1 MISKKA
7 DSLSDLDFALLLE
20 DRTFVDYFNVFNSLP
35 IFGQHVLYNYIE
47 KDFEFEPP
55 IRKRKRFTDKREVV
69 KWLIQERYRLFE
81 QTSLYVEFRLNTKL
95 RDIDFN
101 PETSKL
107 RDSVGEE
114 VMSRY
119 IFGRNIIGSCM
130 GMQIFREFLR
140 DTMGENVYRCWMDV
154 EKWRQ
159 LPDEDIRK
167 EHLKHYIK
175 RNYIGEGGKDDLMSK
190 GKYLIYQGAIN
201 FTLMPDKDVFDDV
214 VQHTLHGLK
223 VYNVDTDV
231 AFHQLQKLLLTALR
245 QYWVPRFLIHVIKDT
260 SKDIL
265 VLLKRESPGDVGLL
279 TMAKR
284 QRHRM
289 TIHQIY
295 SAATSYVSSAT
306 PTPRALSTAPSE
318 GTSSEA
324 PTPRAY
330 TPRASSN
337 PATPRPKSVVFTESE
352 ASLPVSEPT
361 LGTGRESR
369 VRFPE
374 ILESYRDQ
382 ESNESEQEKQ
392 ENEENNDKVDLKGN
406 EESDEGEVDDDFEE
420 ESNIQP
426 DDLLALWGGKTCG
439 TLEKV
444 LSDKQSFST
453 ASPHEEKLSDSSD
466 THGLKE
472 LENWQKSASAES
484 NYSFTQTNKVVNVP
498 ISITSYLSGRR
509 RIATGRSPNI
519 NNRMLCALASDHLSG
534 APFRAFL
541 KKKGLGLDM
550 RYLSFWSDVRHYL
563 DTEDG
568 STDCFGIPLKQSLAK
583 TITERYLSS
592 ISSDT
597 EIFSEELKMTL
608 FASLTQQQDVS
619 LLCSA
624 QDIVSGMLKEPWG
637 LYMKEER
644 KAFRKRVCGKK
655 KYDSHVVE
663 VPSSYTGPP
672 CKDGS
677 DPLFFFNSCH
687 LSPDDTGS
695 RPCSGATG
703 DSQDSRPWSATT
715 NMDHVCL
722 TEEQVWKAFEIT
734 VLCNEYGRSGMVPQT
749 QPRIH
754 DLVDVLYSDYGSL
767 NIRQEATVRQEA
779 LRELVFPPKIDIE
792 NVRVSRKVLLDN
804 SDNNKEKEDHP
815 RYNRLVLRRNG
826 ILIERPVRPK
836 TFMEVLN
843 NPVHYDFFKRY
854 MVSNKM
860 PTPLAFW
867 SAVEELKETQT
878 ARGRQNMVLQI
889 FKRFFSRGAKQG
901 YLLDCS
907 DDIIR
912 QIPTMEKVPASV
924 MVCAQASV
932 FRSMER
938 KWYPRYLE
946 TYPTDAEYRE
956 SMNESYPPRPNMYQL
971 KELESKVGKPR
982 RMRRKKTMNLWHG
995 FSNAILDFLRA
1006 MKDPKEVRLFEI
1018 YLKYETDRDQEAPS
1032 SNLEK
1037 SLMTSST
1044 MDVQTRV
1051 VMRNRL
1057 VIINKLSNDL
1067 LFWIEVDKYRK
1078 QVETLKTLE
1087 NISKSDSDLLV
1098 VKARAIIESY
1108 LTSDILPR
1116 VQINIPNELGHSI
1129 GNSLNSSGPIR
1140 GLFHDA
1146 TILLFPILYYFWKRF
1161 HESWLTNTNPEDVLH
1176 RIESQMRSKR
1186 VLTPHKDKELPTFF
1200 NIRYSTVDV
1209 TQQNVY
1215 IPDDDRFK
1223 ISFSMVHGMKLV
1235 YPLPRGHKTGLDKHS
1250 TSQISKRTVKQS
1262 HLSVSNLKK
1271 SAGESRTRV
1280 RKESNAEH
1288 HPTSPK
1294 THRPSAFKIPVKVL
1308 TPQQERAK
1316 KLSLLVEELNKQSSG
1331 KAKKISK
1338 PLRSFDAVVNA
1349 ALSLRNQGNIFAGIS
1364 E

>member
-1 MISKKA
+1 MVNETKNTLNDIG
-7 DSLSDLDFALLLE
+7 FALLLE

-47 KDFEFEPP
+47 KEFEFEPP

-69 KWLIQERYRLFE
+69 KWLIQERYRLFQ
-81 QTSLYVEFRLNTKL
+81 QTSLYMEFRLNTKL

-114 VMSRY
+114 VMARY
-119 IFGRNIIGSCM
+119 IFGRNVIGSCM

-140 DTMGENVYRCWMDV
+140 DTMGERVYKCWMDV
-154 EKWRQ
+154 EKWRHM
-159 LPDEDIRK
+159 PEEDVRK

-175 RNYIGEGGKDDLMSK
+175 RNYIGEGGTDDLLSK
-190 GKYLIYQGAIN
+190 GKYIIYQGTIN

-214 VQHTLHGLK
+214 LHRTLDGIQ

-231 AFHQLQKLLLTALR
+231 ALQQLQKLLLTALR
-245 QYWVPRFLIHVIKDT
+245 QYWVPRFLVHVIKVT

-279 TMAKR
+279 TLSKR

-295 SAATSYVSSAT
+295 SQSTSRASSA
-306 PTPRALSTAPSE
+306 
-318 GTSSEA
+318 A
-324 PTPRAY
+324 PTPR
-330 TPRASSN
+330 TCSN
-337 PATPRPKSVVFTESE
+337 PVTPRPKSVAITESQT
-352 ASLPVSEPT
+352 SLPVSEPAP
-361 LGTGRESR
+361 GTGRESR
-369 VRFPE
+369 VRFLE
-374 ILESYRDQ
+374 ILESCND
-382 ESNESEQEKQ
+382 EVKDEVEAEK
-392 ENEENNDKVDLKGN
+392 EENNDKRDLKGN
-406 EESDEGEVDDDFEE
+406 EDPDENEMEEESDE
-420 ESNIQP
+420 ESSIQP

-439 TLEKV
+439 TAEKPS
-444 LSDKQSFST
+444 SDKQSS
-453 ASPHEEKLSDSSD
+453 SNSSSHEDKLSESSD
-466 THGLKE
+466 SHGLKE
-472 LENWQKSASAES
+472 LGSWQKSSSSES
-484 NYSFTQTNKVVNVP
+484 NYSFTQTDKVVNVP
-498 ISITSYLSGRR
+498 ISISSYLNGRR

-541 KKKGLGLDM
+541 KKKGLELDM

-563 DTEDG
+563 DTEDEN
-568 STDCFGIPLKQSLAK
+568 TDCFGTPLKQSLAK

-592 ISSDT
+592 SSSDT

-608 FASLTQQQDVS
+608 FASLTQQRDVS

-655 KYDSHVVE
+655 KYDRNVVE
-663 VPSSYTGPP
+663 VPSGYTGPQ

-677 DPLFFFNSCH
+677 DPLFFFTSSK

-703 DSQDSRPWSATT
+703 DSQDSRPWSTTT

-722 TEEQVWKAFEIT
+722 SEEQVWKAFEIT
-734 VLCNEYGRSGMVPQT
+734 VLCNEYGRNGMVPQT

-792 NVRVSRKVLLDN
+792 NVRVSRKVLLED
-804 SDNNKEKEDHP
+804 SEANKESEDHP

-843 NPVHYDFFKRY
+843 NPVHFDFFKRY

-860 PTPLAFW
+860 VTPLAFW
-867 SAVEELKETQT
+867 SAVEELKDTQT

-901 YLLDCS
+901 YMLDCS

-956 SMNESYPPRPNMYQL
+956 SMNESYPPRANMYQL

-1006 MKDPKEVRLFEI
+1006 LKDPKEVRLFEI
-1018 YLKYETDRDQEAPS
+1018 YLSYETDRDHEAPS
-1032 SNLEK
+1032 GTLDK
-1037 SLMTSST
+1037 SLIGSST
-1044 MDVQTRV
+1044 IDVQTRV

-1067 LFWIEVDKYRK
+1067 MFWIEVDKYRK

-1098 VKARAIIESY
+1098 VKARAIIESF
-1108 LTSDILPR
+1108 LASDILPR

-1129 GNSLNSSGPIR
+1129 GNSLNSSGPVR

-1161 HESWLTNTNPEDVLH
+1161 HESWLTNTNPEDVLSK
-1176 RIESQMRSKR
+1176 IESQMKPRRLS
-1186 VLTPHKDKELPTFF
+1186 TPHKDKELPSFF

-1209 TQQNVY
+1209 TQQTVY

-1235 YPLPRGHKTGLDKHS
+1235 YPIPRGHKTGLDKHS
-1250 TSQISKRTVKQS
+1250 TSQISKRVVKPS
-1262 HLSVSNLKK
+1262 HMSVTNMKK
-1271 SAGESRTRV
+1271 SAGDSRTRIH
-1280 RKESNAEH
+1280 KQSQADTH
-1288 HPTSPK
+1288 TSSPK
-1294 THRPSAFKIPVKVL
+1294 TQRTSFKIPVKLL

-1316 KLSLLVEELNKQSSG
+1316 KLSILVEELNKQSSG
-1331 KAKKISK
+1331 KTKRISK

-1349 ALSLRNQGNIFAGIS
+1349 ALSLRNQSNMFAGIH